1 MQRRQEEDN
10 EKERVIPVGLLHKD
24 KLNAHDPLACRVTEK
39 MKTEGGAREL
49 TER

>member
-10 EKERVIPVGLLHKD
+10 EKEKVSLVGLLHKD
-24 KLNAHDPLACRVTEK
+24 KLKAHDPLASRVTGK
-39 MKTEGGAREL
+39 MKTEGRAGEL